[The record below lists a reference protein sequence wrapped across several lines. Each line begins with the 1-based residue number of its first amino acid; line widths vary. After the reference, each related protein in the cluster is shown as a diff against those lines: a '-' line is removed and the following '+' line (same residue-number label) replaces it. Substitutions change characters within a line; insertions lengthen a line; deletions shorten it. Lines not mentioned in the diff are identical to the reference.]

1 MKFIY
6 RYIKPYIGAMLV
18 GLLIK
23 TVGTLIELALPYIL
37 SYILDEVVPNDG
49 RIIMI
54 VLWGAAMIAC
64 AFIALICNVKANQMA
79 AKVARD
85 SAEEIRHDLF
95 FRTMTLSAG
104 QINSFTIPSLESRI
118 TTDTYN
124 VQNFVGRIQRLGVRA
139 PLLLLGGII
148 VTLIM
153 DSYLALV
160 MLAVLPV
167 IFIVVYFVSLYGVKL
182 YVRVQRSVD
191 GLIRVVREDAQGIRV
206 IKALSK
212 VEKEHRRYDEV
223 NKKLVDDE
231 KKASLT
237 MGFVNPAMN
246 LLMNLGI
253 TFVVLLGA
261 YRVMGRQTEPGIII
275 AFTQYFTMISM
286 ATMSITRIFMMY
298 TKSSA
303 SAGRIEQVIDAPRDL
318 RVLPKT
324 ELPDRDEEG
333 FIVFD
338 NVCFSYGKKKND
350 LSNISFSLKRGQ
362 TLGIIGATGSGK
374 TTAISLLTRFYDVD
388 SGAIRIGGEDIRTID
403 EKSLHLKFGIAMQ
416 NDFLYSDT
424 IEENIRFGREL
435 THEQIVWA
443 ARIAQADGF
452 ITAFAD
458 GYQHVLSQKATN
470 ISGGQKQRLLIAR
483 AIAARPE
490 ILILDDSSSALDYKT
505 DAALRAAIRENMKG
519 TTTVLVAQR
528 VSSVKDCEL
537 IIVLEEGE
545 IIGMGGHEHLMQ
557 TCPVYREI
565 SDSQMGGCF
574 VE

>member
-1 MKFIY
+1 M
-6 RYIKPYIGAMLV
+6 
-18 GLLIK
+18 
-23 TVGTLIELALPYIL
+23 
-37 SYILDEVVPNDG
+37 
-49 RIIMI
+49 
-54 VLWGAAMIAC
+54 
-64 AFIALICNVKANQMA
+64 
-79 AKVARD
+79 ARD

-191 GLIRVVREDAQGIRV
+191 GMIRVVREDAQGIRV

-261 YRVMGRQTEPGIII
+261 YRVMGRQTEPGVII

-338 NVCFSYGKKKND
+338 SVCFSYGKKKND